1 LVYQQAEV
9 SVTPDNSLLRLQ
21 TYQAIRE
28 GILSE
33 RYRTD
38 VPLSEQRLA
47 TELRVSRT
55 PVREAI
61 KQLEHEGLVS
71 VVPLRGIF
79 VREVTA
85 RDVVE
90 IFQIREALECFA
102 LRVSSSDIPREKLRA
117 LDELFERYE
126 SAQEISPSEKDR
138 LFEADTLL
146 HSLIVAATGNER
158 MIQVLEPVR
167 TQMLRVRSLSW
178 STPARVVKA
187 CCEHRRV
194 IQALLQEDGADAEE
208 ALRDHLRCGRDHL
221 LRILIFS
228 NLHSRRD
235 SESGVLEEG

>member
-1 LVYQQAEV
+1 
-9 SVTPDNSLLRLQ
+9 VTVTLDNSLLRLQ

-33 RYRTD
+33 RYRTG

-47 TELRVSRT
+47 TELQVSRT

-71 VVPLRGIF
+71 VVPVRGIF

-102 LRVSSSDIPREKLRA
+102 LRVSGSNIPNEKLRA
-117 LDELFERYE
+117 LDGLFEQYE
-126 SAQEISPSEKDR
+126 SAREISPADKDR
-138 LFEADTLL
+138 LFEADTML
-146 HSLIVAATGNER
+146 HSMMVEATGNER
-158 MIQVLEPVR
+158 MIQVLEAMR
-167 TQMLRVRSLSW
+167 TQILRVRSLSW

-187 CCEHRRV
+187 SCEHRRI
-194 IQALLQEDGADAEE
+194 IQALLRGDGAEAET
-208 ALRDHLRCGRDHL
+208 ALHDHLRCGRDHL

-228 NLHSRRD
+228 ELYGAGD
-235 SESGVLEEG
+235 TISGVLEEG